1 MHKQLPLIIAML
13 LAQGEA
19 HAAEA
24 HRLAHSSKM
33 GVEVFAQPQADG
45 AWCKERLE
53 LEVRLQ
59 PDSSLLPDGAGGLMP
74 KLASVF
80 AAECPS
86 ATTAR
91 VTPLIVQASGN
102 KAAGEPFI
110 IDAAKGWQKVAPE
123 TTKAPLT
130 PVGGSVAP
138 TAATPAV
145 TEVSGPASLAEAHIA
160 AANKQPLPQAAPS
173 PVPSVEPMPV
183 EVSASAKADIPEPV
197 TKANEPQR
205 PDMAQYPMLDWYHL
219 AHALAYYRPELRGTV
234 DLNRAFAY
242 TQDCV
247 GYNKVS
253 RNELDLQDFVAKYKA
268 ESDRLASQLPQ
279 RALLTYEVRLAE
291 YDQMR
296 QGFPLEEGAA
306 ASIVI
311 GLRNKQ
317 TSQCAYYGSM
327 PLPDRS
333 SWPYQ
338 FKVEFSQDAAP
349 SFLPMSMEDARAFL
363 KKSNGYRTVE
373 VRALV
378 DIVKFEQRDGG
389 WQKEEVFTLR
399 PAWVDF
405 HESSRA
411 GVLLGS
417 VSGRELEAIRTANEA
432 ARKVREAKQQ
442 EEERVKMAKRMEE
455 MRQARM
461 EQRQRELE
469 ILVRSA
475 TPAQRA
481 GYLNM
486 AGFHGFSTAA
496 AATLASIQ
504 TGLPHKATLLVR
516 VEKSGEKDIP
526 AAWPGRLV
534 LDAEGGEVEGF
545 KAGRW
550 YVIHGLVRAESPK
563 PNQIIGRM
571 NVTEAVACEK
581 EACAEYAD
589 EERITKQ
596 IAEMARQYALQSYPE
611 TQ

>member
-1 MHKQLPLIIAML
+1 
-13 LAQGEA
+13 
-19 HAAEA
+19 
-24 HRLAHSSKM
+24 
-33 GVEVFAQPQADG
+33 
-45 AWCKERLE
+45 
-53 LEVRLQ
+53 
-59 PDSSLLPDGAGGLMP
+59 MP
-74 KLASVF
+74 KLAPVF

-91 VTPLIVQASGN
+91 VTPLTVQASGN

-110 IDAAKGWQKVAPE
+110 IDAAKGWQKVMPE

-130 PVGGSVAP
+130 SAGGSADP
-138 TAATPAV
+138 ASATSAV
-145 TEVSGPASLAEAHIA
+145 TEVTGPASLAEAHIA
-160 AANKQPLPQAAPS
+160 AAKKQPLAQAVSS

-183 EVSASAKADIPEPV
+183 EVSVSAKADIPESV

-205 PDMAQYPMLDWYHL
+205 PDMAQYPLLDWYHL

-253 RNELDLQDFVAKYKA
+253 RNELDLQDFVARYKA

-306 ASIVI
+306 APLVI
-311 GLRNKQ
+311 HLRNKQ

-327 PLPDRS
+327 PLPDRN
-333 SWPYQ
+333 SWPSQ

-389 WQKEEVFTLR
+389 WRKEDVFTLR

-405 HESSRA
+405 HENSRA

-432 ARKVREAKQQ
+432 ARKAREAKQQ

-461 EQRQRELE
+461 EQRQRQLE

-486 AGFHGFSTAA
+486 AEFHGFSTAS

-504 TGLPHKATLLVR
+504 TGLPHEATLLVR
-516 VEKSGEKDIP
+516 VEKSGGKDIP

-534 LDAEGGEVEGF
+534 LDAEGGGVEGF

-550 YVIHGLVRAESPK
+550 YVIHGLVRAESPE

-581 EACAEYAD
+581 EACAEYVD
-589 EERITKQ
+589 EDRISKQ

-611 TQ
+611 AQ